1 MPIYEYHC
9 DACGEFSLLRPMAEA
24 SQPARCPE
32 CRKSAQKVF
41 PRVNLRALTPNTRMA
56 HETNERSAH
65 APHVCGAG
73 CSHGHAGKGTGG
85 RRANGS
91 RGTRP
96 GDRPVLQ
103 RSTKR
108 NSRPWMLGH

>member
-9 DACGEFSLLRPMAEA
+9 ESCGVFDLMRTLQES
-24 SQPARCPE
+24 SQSAPCPE
-32 CRKSAQKVF
+32 CGGKAQKQF
-41 PRVNLRALTPNTRMA
+41 PLVNLRGTTPAVRKA

-65 APHVCGAG
+65 APHVCSSGCGHSHAPRRGA
-73 CSHGHAGKGTGG
+73 
-85 RRANGS
+85 
-91 RGTRP
+91 

-108 NSRPWMLGH
+108 NRRPWMLGH